1 MCQFFSRTNSE
12 ITNYLWLHFLFSYYH
27 PPSHMMR
34 RQDAKTSIWPVWPV
48 FGDFQFHESSLNISL
63 SYGVTRK
70 GFIHIMWRAAI
81 KDVDPITLWKNNS
94 ECILNQS
101 EFHSLSSRAF
111 FLTCIHQLEFTP
123 SSFLTSKTT
132 VMTGGSISN
141 TAVLWPRCLRKTNG
155 FILRGHFMTSEHF

>member
-1 MCQFFSRTNSE
+1 MCQLYCRTSSD
-12 ITNYLWLHFLFSYYH
+12 ITNLLLYLFSY
-27 PPSHMMR
+27 PSSHMMW
-34 RQDAKTSIWPVWPV
+34 RQFTLKFLWLKWPV
-48 FGDFQFHESSLNISL
+48 FGNFQCHESSLNVSL

-70 GFIHIMWRAAI
+70 GFIHIVWRAAI
-81 KDVDPITLWKNNS
+81 KDVDPITLWNNNS

-111 FLTCIHQLEFTP
+111 FMTCIDQLDFTP
-123 SSFLTSKTT
+123 SSFMTSQTT
-132 VMTGGSISN
+132 IMTGGSISN